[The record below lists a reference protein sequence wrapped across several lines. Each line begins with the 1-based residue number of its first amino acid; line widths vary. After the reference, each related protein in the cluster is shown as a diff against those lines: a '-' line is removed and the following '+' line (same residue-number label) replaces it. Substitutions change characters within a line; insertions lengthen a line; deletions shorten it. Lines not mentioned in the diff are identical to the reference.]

1 METKTKSKS
10 PIETKLPDIDLLKEM
25 HNFPEMFTF
34 KVIGDHHAEFAADI
48 LNHVVAAIGPSREL
62 VHSVRMSAQGN
73 HAAVTVQVMCN
84 TADEVHGV
92 YEELMKVRGLRAL
105 F

>member
-1 METKTKSKS
+1 MESKTKTKT
-10 PIETKLPDIDLLKEM
+10 PIDTKLPDLELLKEM
-25 HNFPEMFTF
+25 HEFPEMFTF
-34 KVIGDHHAEFAADI
+34 KAIGDHHAEFAADI

-62 VHSVRMSAQGN
+62 VHSVRLSAQGN
-73 HAAVTVQVMCN
+73 HAAVTVQVLLN

-92 YEELMKVRGLRAL
+92 YEELLKVRGLRAL